1 MTEIAVDGYAG
12 YETLAFERS
21 RNGVLVIRMNRP
33 EVLNA
38 MTFRMHTELARVWK
52 DVAADART
60 NVAVLTGAGR
70 GFSSGN
76 DQKQPTADYA
86 QRLRTMN
93 ESREIVYSMLEL
105 EKPIVAAINGVAV
118 GAGLAVGLLA
128 DVTVVAEDARLIDGH
143 TRLGVAA
150 GDHAC
155 LLWPL
160 MCGMAKAK
168 WYLFSNATLLG
179 KEAERIGLV
188 TEAVPTEQVLPRALQ
203 MAEQLSL
210 GSQQAIGW
218 TKRSINGW
226 YKMAYPVFEQSLASE
241 FLGIMAGEDVHEA
254 RKSFREKRPP
264 VFPSSAAALDRD

>member
-1 MTEIAVDGYAG
+1 MTDEVVAGYEG

-21 RNGVLVIRMNRP
+21 RSGVLIIRMNRP

-38 MTFRMHTELARVWK
+38 MTLRMHTELARVWQ

-60 NVAVLTGAGR
+60 NVAVVTGAGR

-76 DQKQPTADYA
+76 DQKQPAADYA

-93 ESREIVYSMLEL
+93 ESREIVYGMLGL

-128 DVTVVAEDARLIDGH
+128 DVSVVADDARLIDGH

-155 LLWPL
+155 LLWPM

-168 WYLFSNATLLG
+168 WYLYSNEPLLG

-188 TEAVPTEQVLPRALQ
+188 TESVPTEQVLPRALQ
-203 MAEQLSL
+203 NGRAAIAWIATGDRLD
-210 GSQQAIGW
+210 QA
-218 TKRSINGW
+218 
-226 YKMAYPVFEQSLASE
+226 
-241 FLGIMAGEDVHEA
+241 VHQRLVQDGLPGVRTIA
-254 RKSFREKRPP
+254 RR
-264 VFPSSAAALDRD
+264 